1 MLISYRKIVI
11 KMTEEILKLKG
22 KDAKAFLSYDSK
34 SLSLKEKKSIQEALE
49 YYENHCDC

>member
-1 MLISYRKIVI
+1 MTD
-11 KMTEEILKLKG
+11 MTEEILKLKG

-34 SLSLKEKKSIQEALE
+34 SLSVNEKKSIQEALE